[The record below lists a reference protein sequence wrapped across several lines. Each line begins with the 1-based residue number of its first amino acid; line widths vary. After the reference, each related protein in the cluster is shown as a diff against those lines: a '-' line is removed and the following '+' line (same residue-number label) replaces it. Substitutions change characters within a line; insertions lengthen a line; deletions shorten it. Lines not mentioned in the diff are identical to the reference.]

1 MIKVEMRFFND
12 RLLKASTSESQ
23 ISSTLEG
30 ICNSGRFREELEDH
44 GRNVGK
50 GHGLR
55 SKVVSLSKV
64 HISFLISGDEKSLA
78 EVKDEMFQAYGELL
92 NLTIPSDIREGLIG
106 DAEQEIAEA
115 LLCDVFSG
123 YIFRGDSPRLFST
136 MGMEISTRG
145 WLAGLL
151 DSVSELS
158 KLVGD
163 YLMSRDFSTE
173 EELEVRGRYVEFGR
187 ATCAFLA
194 TFKGV
199 PPTALNASRRPGQ
212 GFQSKL
218 VRVEELVLM
227 HQRDFNRLRRET
239 EILRKM
245 SEVAK

>member
-1 MIKVEMRFFND
+1 MEMRFFNPS
-12 RLLKASTSESQ
+12 LLKASKSDSP

-30 ICNSGRFREELEDH
+30 ICQSGRFREELEDH

-55 SKVVSLSKV
+55 NKVVSLSKV
-64 HISFLISGDEKSLA
+64 LISFIVSGNEESLMA
-78 EVKDEMFQAYGELL
+78 TCDEMFFAYRELMNV
-92 NLTIPSDIREGLIG
+92 NLPSDIREGLID

-115 LLCDVFSG
+115 LLCDVFAK
-123 YIFRGDSPRLFST
+123 YIFRGGSPRLFT
-136 MGMEISTRG
+136 TIGMEISTRG
-145 WLAGLL
+145 WLAGLI

-173 EELEVRGRYVEFGR
+173 EELAIRGRYVEFGR
-187 ATCAFLA
+187 ATCAFLS

-239 EILRKM
+239 EILQKL

>member
-1 MIKVEMRFFND
+1 MEMRFFND

-30 ICNSGRFREELEDH
+30 ICNSGRFRENLEEH

-55 SKVVSLSKV
+55 NKVVSLSKV
-64 HISFLISGDEKSLA
+64 LISFIVSGNEESLLATGDEMLG
-78 EVKDEMFQAYGELL
+78 AYHELMNV
-92 NLTIPSDIREGLIG
+92 NLPSDIREGLIG

-115 LLCDVFSG
+115 LLCDVFAR
-123 YIFRGDSPRLFST
+123 YIFRGGSPRLFNT
-136 MGMEISTRG
+136 IGMEISTRG
-145 WLAGLL
+145 WLAGLI

-163 YLMSRDFSTE
+163 YFMLNDLSVE
-173 EELEVRGRYVEFGR
+173 EELGIRSRYVEFGK
-187 ATCAFLA
+187 AACSFLS

-218 VRVEELVLM
+218 VRVEELVQS
-227 HQRDFNRLRRET
+227 HQRDFLRLRHEAKLFRR
-239 EILRKM
+239 LV
-245 SEVAK
+245 EVAK